1 MNNCLNVMAV
11 IKELLPWCM
20 IQEKMPPAENL
31 ARVAASVFLW
41 KTGAGTDD
49 GRSLLVDQSANV
61 SEGMGNRQR
70 IIINHLVFVKSSTS
84 FPQPTRGASIRRGR
98 HGFAERPRR
107 VRHLPRWPPGPCGKR
122 AGRCCG
128 RGRQSRRR
136 SAPATNL

>member
-49 GRSLLVDQSANV
+49 GRSLLVYQSANV

-70 IIINHLVFVKSSTS
+70 ISINHLVFVKSSTS
-84 FPQPTRGASIRRGR
+84 FPQPTRAASIRRGR
-98 HGFAERPRR
+98 HVFPQRPPTLP
-107 VRHLPRWPPGPCGKR
+107 HLPRLPPAPSAKR
-122 AGRCCG
+122 AV
-128 RGRQSRRR
+128 
-136 SAPATNL
+136 